1 MRFISA
7 AATAGFRGQ
16 DRQVY
21 LLRSPCAH
29 CRTAISAVIAITLNL
44 IGGKGGTRTLDRG
57 TMSAGPGNSV
67 GLALAGRNSGGGASY
82 VSAPQRRRNATA
94 GRRLPLRRETRPRK
108 SRQSPNLLP
117 STPRA
122 G

>member
-44 IGGKGGTRTLDRG
+44 IGGKGGTSNPRPRHYECRSRKFSRTRLGRQKFGRRG
-57 TMSAGPGNSV
+57 ELCFRSSTSAQRHSGSTSASSARNETEKIPSESEP
-67 GLALAGRNSGGGASY
+67 LAL
-82 VSAPQRRRNATA
+82 NA
-94 GRRLPLRRETRPRK
+94 
-108 SRQSPNLLP
+108 
-117 STPRA
+117 
-122 G
+122 